1 MDGNNR
7 WSKKNNKSLF
17 ESYNKGA
24 TKLLEITEYLLL
36 KRDIENISAFALS
49 TNNLKRSKRKLGIIN
64 KVIINSIEK
73 ILENNSLNFNIKFIG
88 DLKVFDIDINNKLKL
103 IENMNKNSKK
113 TLNIFIN
120 YGGQEEIVNLINY
133 FKKSKSSVSTKTIQN
148 KFYKN
153 LYNSPDLL
161 IRTGGFQR
169 LSNFLLYQ
177 ISFSE
182 LFFLKK
188 LWPDI
193 KKNDLNKIIDKY
205 NRIER
210 KFGI

>member
-36 KRDIENISAFALS
+36 KRGIDNISAFALS
-49 TNNLKRSKRKLGIIN
+49 TNNLKRSKRKLAVIN

-133 FKKSKSSVSTKTIQN
+133 FKKTKFSVSTKTIQN

-153 LYNSPDLL
+153 LYNPPDLL

-193 KKNDLNKIIDKY
+193 KKNDLIKIIDKY

>member
-36 KRDIENISAFALS
+36 KRGIENISAFALS
-49 TNNLKRSKRKLGIIN
+49 TNNLKRSKRKLAIIN

-88 DLKVFDIDINNKLKL
+88 DLKVFDRDIYNKLKL

-133 FKKSKSSVSTKTIQN
+133 FKKSKFSVSTKTIQN

-193 KKNDLNKIIDKY
+193 KINDLNKIIDKY

-210 KFGI
+210 KIGI